1 MMARKA
7 KQLEYTLSR
16 RSLLLG
22 GLQVGLTSALVGRLF
37 YLQAIESSRYED
49 LSKRNRF
56 DYQVVPPSRGRIFD
70 IQGRLL
76 AGNAEAYALNIVPS
90 YTSDLYQSLQALAS
104 LIALPHATIVRLMEL
119 AENQAAYLPL
129 TIRDDLNQRE
139 VARVAVRGPELPG
152 VSFDRVEKRIYPQ
165 GLLTGHLTGY
175 VGRVSE
181 EDLASGRALP
191 ELAHLYNGKSG
202 VERTFEP
209 DLRGTMGQE
218 RVLVNAFGRPMKRT
232 IETAAV
238 AGDDVHLTIDIN
250 LQSYAMSIL
259 QRGRNKPISMN
270 SAKVKRALARDA
282 ELAASI
288 GASGDGLVFEDQA
301 GRVVP
306 PEAGSVI
313 VIDVE
318 TGALKALVS
327 APVFDPNILS
337 GRVRHDDWQNLVNH
351 PRTPLLDRSIKGQYA
366 PGSAFKMMVALA
378 ALEAGIID
386 TDTHFSCP
394 GHRDLGDARFHCWK
408 KHGHG
413 RLNII
418 GALEQS
424 CDVFFYEVALKTG
437 IERIADMAKRFGIGQ
452 ITDIMLPDEKPGLM
466 PTKKWKQGTIGEKWT
481 LGETVVA
488 SIGQGYVLTTPL
500 QLAVMTARLA
510 KGREITPHLL
520 DDAGAKPMS
529 NLGISNASL
538 AIIRRGMKAV
548 VSGKQGTARQS
559 QLDLAGIDM
568 AGKTGTVQVRRI
580 TADERERG
588 IIDNIDRPWKFR
600 DHALFVGYAPVDKPK
615 YAIAVVVEHGGSG
628 STAAAPIARDVMT
641 YLFEQDI

>member
-1 MMARKA
+1 MARKA
-7 KQLEYTLSR
+7 RQLEHMLSR

-22 GLQVGLTSALVGRLF
+22 GVQVGLTSALVGRLF
-37 YLQAIESSRYED
+37 YLQAIESNRYED

-90 YTSDLYQSLQALAS
+90 YTSDLYKSLQTLAS
-104 LIALPHATIVRLMEL
+104 LIALSPATIARLMEL
-119 AENQAAYLPL
+119 AENQASFLPL

-181 EDLASGRALP
+181 DDLATGRALP

-209 DLRGTMGQE
+209 NLRGTMGQE
-218 RVLVNAFGRPMKRT
+218 RVLVNAFGRPIKRT

-238 AGDDVHLTIDIN
+238 AGDDMHLTIDIN

-259 QRGRNKPISMN
+259 QRGRNKPISMD
-270 SAKVKRALARDA
+270 SAKVKRALAKDP
-282 ELAASI
+282 ELAASN
-288 GASGDGLVFEDQA
+288 DGLVFEDA
-301 GRVVP
+301 VGRIVP

-318 TGALKALVS
+318 SGALKALVS

-337 GRVRHDDWQNLVNH
+337 GRVRYDDWQVLVKH

-366 PGSAFKMMVALA
+366 PGSVFKMVVALA

-386 TDTHFSCP
+386 TGTHFSCP

-408 KHGHG
+408 RHGHG
-413 RLNII
+413 QVNILD
-418 GALEQS
+418 ALEQS
-424 CDVFFYEVALKTG
+424 CDVFFYEVALKVG
-437 IERIADMAKRFGIGQ
+437 IEDIADMAKRFGIGQ

-466 PTKKWKQGTIGEKWT
+466 PTKRWKQNTVGEQWT

-510 KGREITPHLL
+510 KGREITPHLM
-520 DDAGAKPMS
+520 DGGNAKTAS
-529 NLGISNASL
+529 DLGISDASL
-538 AIIRRGMKAV
+538 SIVRSGMEAV
-548 VSGKQGTARQS
+548 VSGRYGTANQS
-559 QLDLAGIDM
+559 QLDLAGIKM

-580 TADERERG
+580 TAEERARG
-588 IIDNIDRPWKFR
+588 ITKNINRPWKFR
-600 DHALFVGYAPVDKPK
+600 DHALFVGYAPVDDPK

-628 STAAAPIARDVMT
+628 SVQAAPIARDVMT